1 VHRFSRGAQQCEV
14 IEHVYRT
21 LWRRGVPLVQE
32 QDHLVIYRMPPGR
45 RA

>member
-1 VHRFSRGAQQCEV
+1 MHRFSRAQQCEV

-21 LWRRGVPLVQE
+21 LWRRGLPLVQE
-32 QDHLVIYRMPPGR
+32 QDYLVIYRMPRGR